1 MPLFAVLDG
10 ADPVRHLCGR
20 PEPGCPIPH
29 QFARRIA
36 SNHAVPDAC
45 MNKAKEAGRNVLPI
59 LMYHNIAPAPPDLRV
74 YRSLYVSPRKFARQ
88 MWLLQHFG
96 YVGLSVSAALPY
108 LRGER
113 QGRVVV
119 ITLDDGYVDNLDAA
133 LPVLQ
138 DFGFSATVY
147 MVSGSIGRFN
157 GWDAQRL
164 GIRKPLMSV
173 GDLRRWNDAGME
185 IGAHTRT
192 HPRLT
197 RCTDAELQDEVH
209 GCKADLE
216 DRLGSAVTQFCYP
229 YGDVDDRVAAV
240 VREAGYAAATTTRR
254 GRAVAGADLW
264 QLPRVQVARHHLLPQ
279 FAARV
284 LTGYEDRRA

>member
-1 MPLFAVLDG
+1 
-10 ADPVRHLCGR
+10 
-20 PEPGCPIPH
+20 
-29 QFARRIA
+29 
-36 SNHAVPDAC
+36 
-45 MNKAKEAGRNVLPI
+45 MNTAKEAGSNVLPI
-59 LMYHNIAPAPPDLRV
+59 LMYHNIAHAPADLRV
-74 YRSLYVSPRKFARQ
+74 YRSLYVSPGKFARQ
-88 MWLLQHFG
+88 MWLLRQLG
-96 YVGLSVSAALPY
+96 YTGLSMSAALPY
-108 LRGER
+108 LQGQR

-133 LPVLQ
+133 LPILQ
-138 DFGFSATVY
+138 QFGFSATAY

-157 GWDAQRL
+157 AWDAERL

-173 GDLRRWNDAGME
+173 GEMRRWNDAGME

-197 RCTDAELQDEVH
+197 GCTDAELQNEVY
-209 GCKADLE
+209 GCKVDLE

-240 VREAGYAAATTTRR
+240 AREAGYEAATTTRR
-254 GRAVAGADLW
+254 GRAMAGDDLW
-264 QLPRVQVARHHLLPQ
+264 RLPRVQIARHHVLLQ

-284 LTGYEDRRA
+284 LTRYEDRRA